1 MIAIS
6 EHPMA
11 YPVIVETPRDRS
23 CILPV
28 LRGRLCI
35 STWMEMLDCAAFNKV
50 QRTRDVGHHGLDSAA
65 RGIGSATSSLGR

>member
-35 STWMEMLDCAAFNKV
+35 STWMEMLDAPLLLRFRGE
-50 QRTRDVGHHGLDSAA
+50 RT
-65 RGIGSATSSLGR
+65 